1 MPIGSHISKC
11 RHCLQ
16 QFICGD
22 AIVSTCHV
30 CSIKGHRGES
40 LLERCPIC
48 DDGQPEKELDAHE
61 RAMLEVAVDVQRR
74 QLWGR

>member
-1 MPIGSHISKC
+1 MPIGSHITKC

-22 AIVSTCHV
+22 AIVQTCRV
-30 CSIKGHRGES
+30 CAMKGHAGEGF
-40 LLERCPIC
+40 LERCPIC
-48 DDGQPEKELDAHE
+48 DDGQPEKELDARE
-61 RAMLEVAVDVQRR
+61 RAMLQSAIDLHRR